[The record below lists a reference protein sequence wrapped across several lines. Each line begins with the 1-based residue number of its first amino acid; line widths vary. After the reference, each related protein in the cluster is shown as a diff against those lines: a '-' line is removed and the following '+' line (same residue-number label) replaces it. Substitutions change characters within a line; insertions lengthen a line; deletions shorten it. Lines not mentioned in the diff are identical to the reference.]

1 MRLKK
6 SLSQVFLTNRS
17 YLEKIFR
24 AIDVKDKIVVE
35 GGPGSGRMTEYLL
48 SAKKLFCVEL
58 DERMCILLKEKFN
71 NKPNIAIIQEDILNF
86 DISTLGEKAVFY
98 SNIPYSISKKIVEYL
113 IAQRRCLS
121 CAYILCQKEFAAKLT
136 AKPGDDGYGFLACSL
151 QYYADVRKLLDVPR
165 VVFSPPP
172 NVDSTLVELVFK
184 ADGLLPIEDEARLI
198 RLFARAFTHQRKQI
212 GTIFPHEAA
221 SGAFV
226 AAGIDHKTR
235 PGEISLAQY
244 IALLKIIK

>member
-24 AIDVKDKIVVE
+24 VINVEDEIVVE

-48 SAKKLFCVEL
+48 NARKLYCVEL
-58 DERMCILLKEKFN
+58 DGRMCILLKEKFN
-71 NKPNIAIIQEDILNF
+71 NKPNVTVIQKDILDFN
-86 DISTLGEKAVFY
+86 ISTLGENVVFY
-98 SNIPYSISKKIVEYL
+98 SNIPYSISKKIVERL
-113 IAQRRCLS
+113 IGQRRNIS
-121 CAYILCQKEFAAKLT
+121 RAYILCQKEFAEKLT
-136 AKPGDDGYGFLACSL
+136 AKPKDDVYGFLSCSL
-151 QYYADVRKLLDVPR
+151 QYYADVRKILDVPR

-172 NVDSTLVELVFK
+172 NVDSTLVELAFK
-184 ADGLLPIEDEARLI
+184 TDRSLSIEDEARLMQ
-198 RLFARAFTHQRKQI
+198 LLARAFTHQRKQI

-235 PGEISLAQY
+235 PGEISLIQY
-244 IALLKIIK
+244 MALSKIIK